1 MKPGIYLLHK
11 PCGPTS
17 FSVLQEFT
25 KGIPGKPV
33 KTCHGGALDPF
44 ASGLLIVLVDP
55 ATKLFNY
62 IHDVPK
68 VYEATIRWGVE
79 TDNLDPG
86 GKVVSTGDASVVTPE
101 KLTEVLTTFVGWKE
115 QVPPSFSNK
124 RVDGERAYIKAHRG
138 EEVVLPPSE
147 VYLHEASWVSHNLPT
162 ESVVRLTARGGYYV
176 RSLARDL
183 GRAMGC
189 GAHLGALKRVAIG
202 PWSDPGEGGQICIY
216 GKNVLPW
223 APIKHLTDKE
233 VGELK
238 QLRPVE
244 STGIEPGHWQLPE
257 GFPEPSWPLI
267 RGFHRDRFCFVL
279 AHDPDDLGQNPG
291 LRVVAPLR
299 GGL

>member
-17 FSVLQEFT
+17 FSLLQEFT
-25 KGIPGKPV
+25 KNIQGKPV

-44 ASGLLIVLVDP
+44 ASGLLLVLVDP

-62 IHDVPK
+62 IHDAPK
-68 VYEATIRWGVE
+68 VYEATIKWGVE
-79 TDNLDPG
+79 TDNLDLG
-86 GKVVSTGDASVVTPE
+86 GKVVSTGDTSGLTE
-101 KLTEVLTTFVGWKE
+101 QKLTDALAGFVGWKE
-115 QVPPSFSNK
+115 QIPPTHSNK

-138 EEVVLPPSE
+138 EEVVLPASE
-147 VYLHEASWVSHNLPT
+147 VYLHEAAWIKHDLPNQ
-162 ESVVRLTARGGYYV
+162 SVVRLTARGGYYV

-189 GAHLGALKRVAIG
+189 GAHLSALTRVAIG
-202 PWSDPGEGGQICIY
+202 PWTDPGAGQIVGVH
-216 GKNVLPW
+216 GKDILPW
-223 APIKHLTDKE
+223 APTKALSDKDI
-233 VGELK
+233 GELR
-238 QLRPVE
+238 QTRPIPA
-244 STGIEPGHWQLPE
+244 TDIAPGHWQMPE
-257 GFPEPSWPLI
+257 GFPEPSWPLV

-279 AHDPDDLGQNPG
+279 ARDPDDLGQNPG